1 MLVETSN
8 FGKIEIKKDKIL
20 DFVEPILGF
29 EDYKKFTIIDNLE
42 DDIFYWLQSL
52 DRPDLS
58 FIMINPLAFVD
69 KYNLSIPLK
78 FQQRLELGEES
89 EVVFY
94 TIVVIDQTTGDIRTN
109 LKAPVIINAGNNK
122 AVQLVLDEEYPTR
135 FYLFKPDTAVEE
147 TG

>member
-8 FGKIEIKKDKIL
+8 FGKIEIKKEKMI
-20 DFVEPILGF
+20 DFIEPILGF
-29 EDYKKFTIIDNLE
+29 EKYKRFTIIDNLE

-78 FQQRLELGEES
+78 FQQRLKLEEDS

-109 LKAPVIINAGNNK
+109 LKAPVIINTDNNK

-135 FYLFKPDTAVEE
+135 FYLFKADPVVEG

>member
-8 FGKIEIKKDKIL
+8 FGKIEIKKEKIL

-29 EDYKKFTIIDNLE
+29 EDYNKFTIIDNLE

-52 DRPDLS
+52 DRADLS

-69 KYNLSIPLK
+69 DYKISIPLK
-78 FQQRLELGEES
+78 YQQKLKLAEDS

-94 TIVVIDQTTGDIRTN
+94 TIVVIDQSTGDIRTN
-109 LKAPVIINAGNNK
+109 LRAPVIINAENNK

-135 FYLFKPDTAVEE
+135 FYLFKTDPVVEE